1 MDALTR
7 DLRHAVRSLRRSP
20 GFTAI
25 AVLTLALGIGA
36 NSTIFSV
43 VNGVLLQPLSYAN
56 PDQLVM
62 VWGHHTTIGREV
74 ASQPDFL
81 DWRAGNSVFSQ
92 MAAGANT
99 TFDLTGVGEPERV
112 SAALTTANFF
122 QTLGVTP
129 VIGRLFAPQEERGAG
144 NQVVI
149 LSYGFWQRRFGA
161 SPGIV
166 GQTITLSG
174 LPYTVIGVAP
184 PGFRFERDVDVW
196 APLNLDTKR
205 GRRGDF
211 LTVIGRLKPGVTLD
225 GAQAQMTTIARQLEQ
240 QYPETNT
247 NWGIELVPLKDQL
260 VGAVRPALLIF
271 MGAVGLVL
279 LIACANVA
287 NLMLTRATARER
299 EMAIR
304 ATLGAQQS
312 RLVRQ
317 MLTESVLVSLAGG
330 ALGLLLAVWGV
341 GALRSTQSS
350 VIPRV
355 SEIGVDGWV
364 LAFTLLLALATG
376 VLFGLVPAL
385 RLARG
390 ELHGA
395 LREGARGAS
404 GGMGVRQLRGVLV
417 LAEVALALVLL
428 VGAGLLIRSFDRLQR
443 VDPGFHPDHV
453 LSAEIVLPRA
463 RYGEAPRQ
471 RAFYRQLLDGM
482 QGTPGVTSAALVS
495 DVPLSGGASYLSFSV
510 AGRPDPGPGTVQDAE
525 VFVASPDYF
534 RTLGIPLLQGRLF
547 TTQDDAGK
555 PNVVVI
561 NHAMAQRYWPGG
573 NPIGARVTLDDP
585 RDSSAS
591 WSTVVGVIGDVHHN
605 RLNQEPYPQMYAPVA
620 QVPQRAMMLV
630 ARTTGDPTGLVG
642 AVRRAVT
649 SLDASLPISNIM
661 TMEERVSHS
670 VAQPR
675 VNLTLLALFAGVAL
689 ALAAVGIYG
698 VVSYTVVQRTRE
710 LGIRM
715 ALGARPGDVLRLV
728 IRQAMAPALAGVV
741 LGLVGAWGGTR
752 LMASLLFGVSAS
764 DPVVFGAVALFLSG
778 VALLASY
785 IPARRATRVDPL
797 VALQYE

>member
-7 DLRHAVRSLRRSP
+7 DIRYAVRSLRRSP

-43 VNGVLLQPLSYAN
+43 VNGVLLQPLPYAN

-99 TFDLTGVGEPERV
+99 TFDLTDVGEPERV
-112 SAALTTANFF
+112 SAALATANFF
-122 QTLGVTP
+122 QTLGATP
-129 VIGRLFAPQEERGAG
+129 VLGRTFAPQEERGAG
-144 NQVVI
+144 NRVVI
-149 LSYGFWQRRFGA
+149 LSYGFWQRRFGS

-225 GAQAQMTTIARQLEQ
+225 RAQAQMTTIARQLEQ

-260 VGAVRPALLIF
+260 VGGVRPALLIF

-355 SEIGVDGWV
+355 SEIGIDGWV

-385 RLARG
+385 RIARG
-390 ELHGA
+390 ELNGA

-443 VDPGFHPDHV
+443 VDPGFNPDHV

-555 PNVVVI
+555 SNVVVI

-573 NPIGARVTLDDP
+573 NPIGAHVTLDDP

-630 ARTTGDPTGLVG
+630 VRTAGDPTGLVG

-728 IRQAMAPALAGVV
+728 IRQAMAPALAGVA

-764 DPVVFGAVALFLSG
+764 DPMVFGAVALFLSG